1 MTGGANAGV
10 GDFASCIAG
19 HLAAYVEYREACGGW
34 SARSSRY
41 LRYFDLHCS
50 RLFPGAKALTQ
61 EMVDTWCARRETET
75 MRSCASRTCAA
86 RSFCAWAVAR
96 GLVAVAVPPA
106 PKSEPKAYVPH
117 AFTHDELAR
126 FFEACDS
133 IDIRGRGL
141 AGRLR
146 AIACPAFF
154 RLLYSSGIRTT
165 EARLLK
171 RSDVDLGEGVLD
183 IRRSKGH
190 DQHYVALHPT
200 MTDVLARYD
209 ASAEGLVPGREWFF
223 QSARGSHYS
232 TEWVEQNFNSLWER
246 ANGPRGSVVPY
257 DLRHNYAIE
266 NISSWDCDCF
276 EAGGQLLWLS
286 RSMGHRKISSTL
298 YYYSMVPRLSDKLL
312 ALTGD
317 GMDDLIP
324 APWEEVPLDG

>member
-1 MTGGANAGV
+1 MTGNASVGKGAFV
-10 GDFASCIAG
+10 SCIAG
-19 HLAAYVEYREACGGW
+19 HLEAYVEYREACGCW
-34 SARSSRY
+34 SASSSRY

-50 RLFPGAKALTQ
+50 RLFPDAETLTQ

-75 MRSCASRTCAA
+75 MRSCASRTCVA

-96 GLVAVAVPPA
+96 RLVAVTVPPA
-106 PKSEPKAYVPH
+106 PRSEPKAYVPH

-133 IDIRGRGL
+133 IEARGKGL

-165 EARLLK
+165 EARLLR

-183 IRRSKGH
+183 IRRSKGL

-200 MTDVLARYD
+200 MADILARYD
-209 ASAEGLVPGREWFF
+209 SSADALVPEREWFF
-223 QSARGSHYS
+223 QSARGSHYG
-232 TEWVEQNFNSLWER
+232 TEWVDYNFNSLWER
-246 ANGPRGSVVPY
+246 ANGPRGSVVAY
-257 DLRHNYAIE
+257 DLRHNYAME
-266 NISSWDCDCF
+266 NISSWGHDCF

-298 YYYSMVPRLSDKLL
+298 YYYSMVPRLADKLL

-324 APWEEVPLDG
+324 APWEGVRLDG

>member
-1 MTGGANAGV
+1 MTGDANV
-10 GDFASCIAG
+10 GKGGFVSCIAE
-19 HLAAYVEYREACGGW
+19 HLAAYVEYREACNGW
-34 SARSSRY
+34 SPCSLRY

-61 EMVDTWCARRETET
+61 EMVDTWCSRRETET

-96 GLVAVAVPPA
+96 GLATVTVPPA
-106 PKSEPKAYVPH
+106 PRSEPKAYVPH

-126 FFEACDS
+126 FFAECDS
-133 IDIRGRGL
+133 IDARGKGL

-146 AIACPAFF
+146 AIVCPAFF

-165 EARLLK
+165 EARLL
-171 RSDVDLGEGVLD
+171 RRTDVDLGEGVLD
-183 IRRSKGH
+183 IRRSKGP

-200 MTDVLARYD
+200 MADVLARYD
-209 ASAEGLVPGREWFF
+209 ASAEALVPSREWFF
-223 QSARGSHYS
+223 QSATGSHYG
-232 TEWVEQNFNSLWER
+232 TKLVDYNFDSLWER
-246 ANGPRGSVVPY
+246 ANGPRRSVVAY

-266 NISSWDCDCF
+266 NISAWDCDCF

-286 RSMGHRKISSTL
+286 KSMGHRKISSTL
-298 YYYSMVPRLSDKLL
+298 YYYSVVPRLADKLL

-324 APWEEVPLDG
+324 DPWEGVPLDG

>member
-1 MTGGANAGV
+1 MTAGTNRGDGA
-10 GDFASCIAG
+10 FSSCIAG
-19 HLAAYVEYREACGGW
+19 HLAAYAEYREACGCW
-34 SARSSRY
+34 SASSSRY

-50 RLFPGAKALTQ
+50 RLFPDAETLTQ
-61 EMVDTWCARRETET
+61 EMVDAWCARRGTESAK
-75 MRSCASRTCAA
+75 SCASRTGAA
-86 RSFCAWAVAR
+86 RSFCAWAAAR
-96 GLVAVAVPPA
+96 GLVAVTVPPV
-106 PKSEPKAYVPH
+106 PKSKPRAYVPH
-117 AFTHDELAR
+117 AFTRDELAR
-126 FFEACDS
+126 FFAACDS
-133 IDIRGRGL
+133 IEVRGRGL
-141 AGRLR
+141 SGRMR

-183 IRRSKGH
+183 IRRSKGL

-200 MTDVLARYD
+200 MADVLARYD
-209 ASAEGLVPGREWFF
+209 ASAEDLVPGREWFF

-232 TEWVEQNFNSLWER
+232 TSWVDCNFNVLWER
-246 ANGPRGSVVPY
+246 ANGPKGSVVPY

-266 NISSWDCDCF
+266 NITSWDCDCF

-298 YYYSMVPRLSDKLL
+298 YYYSMVPRLADKLL
-312 ALTGD
+312 ALTG
-317 GMDDLIP
+317 GGTDDLIP